1 MGGQAPAGSANVAV
15 GAAAVSL
22 DGFIA
27 NDNTHPGPLFDW
39 FGKGEVAWSLPGAE
53 GGPQLPG
60 LGRLHCAAGTATWRQ
75 ASSAPPPTEDVDHA
89 RPLSQTRRGS
99 RP

>member
-60 LGRLHCAAGTATWRQ
+60 LGRLHAQ
-75 ASSAPPPTEDVDHA
+75 PVP
-89 RPLSQTRRGS
+89 RRGGK
-99 RP
+99 RHRRHPHRGRGPR